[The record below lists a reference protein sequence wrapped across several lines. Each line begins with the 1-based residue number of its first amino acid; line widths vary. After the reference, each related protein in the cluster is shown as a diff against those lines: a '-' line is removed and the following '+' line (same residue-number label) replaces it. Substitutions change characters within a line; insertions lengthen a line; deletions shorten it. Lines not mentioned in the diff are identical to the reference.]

1 MRKMIAY
8 LFVILTIFALTLGIS
23 KSQARDKNDI
33 AYKLMVIASPKFS
46 DRDTVEARFR
56 FILPTFT
63 KNCSDVDNDTKAADM
78 LVVVHNKIK
87 EYGLGKEEGLLNLTN
102 TLFRM
107 TNEIS
112 IGAKRVNAP
121 LRCSEI
127 WAMYLTLREQGYPV
141 EEARGGVTELALSLY
156 GLF

>member
-1 MRKMIAY
+1 MHIL
-8 LFVILTIFALTLGIS
+8 LFLAIIALTSGIS
-23 KSQARDKNDI
+23 TSQARDEIDI
-33 AYKLMVIASPKFS
+33 AYKLMVIASPKYS

-56 FILPTFT
+56 FILPKFR
-63 KNCSDVDNDTKAADM
+63 KNCSDVDNETKAADM

-87 EYGLGKEEGLLNLTN
+87 EYGLGKEGGLLNLAN

-112 IGAKRVNAP
+112 IGARNANAP

-127 WAMYLTLREQGYPV
+127 WAMYLTLRGQGLPV
-141 EEARGGVTELALSLY
+141 EEARRGVADLAQSLY